1 MVEDTGIVSAIDSF
15 VTSLEEEQVNGKLI
29 EDNSNNKKPEIPDDM
44 SDENRLTGLD
54 NIARIIKKSVEMI
67 CLGEKVKVNTKLDN
81 FEVSVHGEDLGIAI
95 GRDGKNMAALE
106 YLINLI
112 GKRKNIVDK
121 KVTIDIKDY
130 RKNKI
135 EKVTNIA
142 IRMAKKAIKEGRKIA
157 LKPMCSYERKII
169 HNALSKFKDVTTRS
183 KDEEPN
189 RRIIIYPLKEAK

>member
-1 MVEDTGIVSAIDSF
+1 MVEDTGIVNAIDSF
-15 VTSLEEEQVNGKLI
+15 VASLEEEQANGKLI
-29 EDNSNNKKPEIPDDM
+29 EDNSNNKEPEM
-44 SDENRLTGLD
+44 SDDKRLMGLD
-54 NIARIIKKSVEMI
+54 NIARIIKNSVEMI
-67 CLGEKVKVNTKLDN
+67 CLGEKVKVNTILEDFK
-81 FEVSVHGEDLGIAI
+81 VSVYGEDLGMAI
-95 GRDGKNMAALE
+95 GKDGKNMAALE
-106 YLINLI
+106 YIVNLI

-135 EKVTNIA
+135 EKITNVA
-142 IRMAKKAIKEGRKIA
+142 IRMAKKAIKEGRKIV

-169 HNALSKFKDVTTRS
+169 HSTLSKFKDVTTQS

>member
-1 MVEDTGIVSAIDSF
+1 MVEDTGIVNAIDSF
-15 VTSLEEEQVNGKLI
+15 VASLEEEQNNGKLI
-29 EDNSNNKKPEIPDDM
+29 EDNSNAKKPEM
-44 SDENRLTGLD
+44 SEDNRLMGLD

-67 CLGEKVKVNTKLDN
+67 CLGEKVKVNTKLDD
-81 FEVSVHGEDLGIAI
+81 FEVSVHGEDLGMAI
-95 GRDGKNMAALE
+95 GRDGKNMDALE
-106 YLINLI
+106 YLVNLI

-130 RKNKI
+130 KKNKI

-142 IRMAKKAIKEGRKIA
+142 LKMAKKAIKEGRKIA
-157 LKPMCSYERKII
+157 LSPMCSHERKII
-169 HNALSKFKDVTTRS
+169 HNALSKFKDITTRS

>member
-1 MVEDTGIVSAIDSF
+1 MVEDRSIVNAIDSF
-15 VTSLEEEQVNGKLI
+15 VASLEEEQINGKLL
-29 EDNSNNKKPEIPDDM
+29 EDNSKSKKPEMTDD
-44 SDENRLTGLD
+44 NRMVGLN
-54 NIARIIKKSVEMI
+54 NIARIIKKSIEMI
-67 CLGEKVKVNTKLDN
+67 CLGEKVRVNTRLED

-106 YLINLI
+106 YIVNLI

-121 KVTIDIKDY
+121 RVTLDIKDY

-135 EKVTNIA
+135 EKITNTA
-142 IRMAKKAIKEGRKIA
+142 IKMAKKAIKEGRKIA
-157 LKPMCSYERKII
+157 LRPMGSYERKII
-169 HNALSKFKDVTTRS
+169 HNALAKFKDVTTRS

>member
-1 MVEDTGIVSAIDSF
+1 MVEDTGIVNAIDSF
-15 VTSLEEEQVNGKLI
+15 VASLEEEQVSGKLI
-29 EDNSNNKKPEIPDDM
+29 EDNSNNKNTETPED
-44 SDENRLTGLD
+44 NGLIGLN

-67 CLGEKVKVNTKLDN
+67 CLGEKVKVNTTLED
-81 FEVSVHGEDLGIAI
+81 FQVSVHGEDLGIAI
-95 GRDGKNMAALE
+95 GKDGKNMAALE
-106 YLINLI
+106 YLVNLI

-135 EKVTNIA
+135 EKITNIA
-142 IRMAKKAIKEGRKIA
+142 IRMAKKAIKEGRKIV

-189 RRIIIYPLKEAK
+189 RKIIIYPLKEAK

>member
-1 MVEDTGIVSAIDSF
+1 MVEDTGIVNAIDSF
-15 VTSLEEEQVNGKLI
+15 VASLEEEQVSGKLI
-29 EDNSNNKKPEIPDDM
+29 EDNSNTKNTETPED
-44 SDENRLTGLD
+44 NGLIGLN

-67 CLGEKVKVNTKLDN
+67 CLGEKVKVNTTLEN
-81 FEVSVHGEDLGIAI
+81 FQVSVHGEDLGIAI
-95 GRDGKNMAALE
+95 GKDGKNIAALE
-106 YLINLI
+106 YLVNLI

-135 EKVTNIA
+135 EKITNIA
-142 IRMAKKAIKEGRKIA
+142 IRMAKKAIKEVKKIV

-169 HNALSKFKDVTTRS
+169 HNVLSKFKDVTTRS

-189 RRIIIYPLKEAK
+189 RKIIIYPLKEAK

>member
-1 MVEDTGIVSAIDSF
+1 MVEDMSIVNAIDSF
-15 VTSLEEEQVNGKLI
+15 VASLEEEQTKEKLI
-29 EDNSNNKKPEIPDDM
+29 EDDLKNRNPEM
-44 SDENRLTGLD
+44 TDETRMMGLD

-67 CLGEKVKVNTKLDN
+67 CLGEKVKVNTRLED
-81 FEVSVHGEDLGIAI
+81 FRIAVQGDDLGIAI

-106 YLINLI
+106 YLVNLI
-112 GKRKNIVDK
+112 GKRKNLIDK
-121 KVTIDIKDY
+121 KVTLDIKDY

-135 EKVTNIA
+135 EKVTKIA
-142 IRMAKKAIKEGRKIA
+142 IIMAKKAIKEGRKIA

-169 HNALSKFKDVTTRS
+169 HNALAKFKDVTTSS

>member
-1 MVEDTGIVSAIDSF
+1 MVEDTGIVNAIDSF
-15 VTSLEEEQVNGKLI
+15 VASLEEEQKNGKLI
-29 EDNSNNKKPEIPDDM
+29 EDNSSPKKPEM
-44 SDENRLTGLD
+44 SEDNRLMGLD
-54 NIARIIKKSVEMI
+54 NIAKIIKKSIEMI
-67 CLGEKVKVNTKLDN
+67 CLGEKVKVNTKLED
-81 FEVSVHGEDLGIAI
+81 FEVSVHGEDLGMAI
-95 GRDGKNMAALE
+95 GRDGKNMDALE
-106 YLINLI
+106 YLVNLI

-142 IRMAKKAIKEGRKIA
+142 LKMAKKAIKEGRKIA

-169 HNALSKFKDVTTRS
+169 HNALSKFKDITTRS